1 MHTGEQLRIEA
12 ALTQAPSMREL
23 EYLLGKGQVKLKR
36 LVKRKPLASTR
47 DWAQEYLD
55 EYVVLHANKPL
66 WYAHFHYAAENTP
79 VDDFKAAHLKL
90 ASQRY
95 DRGQFVEGNKVVH
108 RGPISLAAARQWFF
122 KE

>member
-1 MHTGEQLRIEA
+1 
-12 ALTQAPSMREL
+12 MREL

-36 LVKRKPLASTR
+36 LVKRKSLASTR